1 MRNYG
6 TAGKMLLKHDINQG
20 KEYNTLFIHTSCAVE
35 KPAAMRADAAKSF
48 IVTSEL
54 SVCATSFSFYMS
66 ISNPISQPL
75 PSPMSN

>member
-54 SVCATSFSFYMS
+54 NVCATSFSFNIKYMQS
-66 ISNPISQPL
+66 TFTAAA
-75 PSPMSN
+75 